1 MRRTPKLSPQ
11 LSKNRQ
17 PRVLA
22 RIQPHFIFHT
32 LLLFSYT
39 RLSAMAVAVV
49 ASLLDTSLLGA
60 MAVHTCRR
68 SGLES
73 RSRAK
78 QGKVSSQLPTPRPNR
93 VSRKGLP

>member
-1 MRRTPKLSPQ
+1 MHGLVTSICRLRGLEPVALPYG
-11 LSKNRQ
+11 
-17 PRVLA
+17 
-22 RIQPHFIFHT
+22 
-32 LLLFSYT
+32 YT
-39 RLSAMAVAVV
+39 RLSAMAVV
-49 ASLLDTSLLGA
+49 ASLLDTSLLDT

>member
-1 MRRTPKLSPQ
+1 M
-11 LSKNRQ
+11 
-17 PRVLA
+17 
-22 RIQPHFIFHT
+22 
-32 LLLFSYT
+32 
-39 RLSAMAVAVV
+39 AVV
-49 ASLLDTSLLGA
+49 ASLLDTSLLDT